1 MVKTMD
7 KIIIIGGKKLKGAV
21 EVNGSKNAAL
31 PILTAALLTDEKC
44 IIENVPDLRDI
55 DTVVA
60 LLENLG
66 KKIIRKNKEVQVYAS
81 GILHSKAPYSQV
93 KKMRA
98 SVLVMGPLLARLGH
112 AEASLPGGCAIGS
125 RPINLHLDGFKKMGA
140 KISIEGG
147 YVFLKAARLKG
158 ANIYLDFPS
167 VGATENL
174 MFAAVCASGKTVIE
188 NAACEPEIC
197 DLADMLNKMGSCIKG
212 AGTSIVE
219 IEGKASL
226 KGARHTVI
234 PDRIEAGTFMVAA
247 AITRGDVL
255 VKNARPGHMEA
266 FIGKLRDSGVSVN
279 IAGNDI
285 RIRATKS
292 LKSQDIKTSPF
303 PGFPT
308 DMQAQ
313 WMALMST
320 VKGSSIIT
328 EAVFENR
335 FLHVAELC
343 RMGADIQVEGN
354 SAFIKGVGRLSGAPV
369 MASDLRA
376 SAALVI
382 AGLSAGGKTEISRVY
397 HLDRGYE
404 KIENKLKKLG
414 ADIKRVKDK

>member
-1 MVKTMD
+1 
-7 KIIIIGGKKLKGAV
+7 
-21 EVNGSKNAAL
+21 
-31 PILTAALLTDEKC
+31 
-44 IIENVPDLRDI
+44 
-55 DTVVA
+55 
-60 LLENLG
+60 
-66 KKIIRKNKEVQVYAS
+66 
-81 GILHSKAPYSQV
+81 
-93 KKMRA
+93 
-98 SVLVMGPLLARLGH
+98 
-112 AEASLPGGCAIGS
+112 
-125 RPINLHLDGFKKMGA
+125 MGA

-147 YVFLKAARLKG
+147 YVFLKSARLKG

-174 MFAAVCASGKTVIE
+174 MLAAVCASGKTVIE
-188 NAACEPEIC
+188 NAACEPEIS
-197 DLADMLNKMGSCIKG
+197 DLADMLSKMGSCIKG

-266 FIGKLRDSGVSVN
+266 FIGKLRDSGVSVSV
-279 IAGNDI
+279 AGNDI

-382 AGLSAGGKTEISRVY
+382 AGLFAGGKTEISRVY

-404 KIENKLKKLG
+404 KIENKLRKLG
-414 ADIKRVKDK
+414 ADIKRVKDN